1 MGCPQIQQGG
11 SPLRMMARCLSRMVV
26 LRMSPRFWWREVK
39 WKVAFGVDLG
49 QPFTV
54 QIDYGFDRKGGI
66 YEASL

>member
-1 MGCPQIQQGG
+1 MVGG
-11 SPLRMMARCLSRMVV
+11 QRYTSSLS
-26 LRMSPRFWWREVK
+26 EVK

>member
-26 LRMSPRFWWREVK
+26 LRMSPREVK

>member
-11 SPLRMMARCLSRMVV
+11 SPLRMMARCLSRIVV
-26 LRMSPRFWWREVK
+26 LRMSPPLRAY
-39 WKVAFGVDLG
+39 VAFGVDLG